1 MAEPPVTSQPYLD
14 KYESDVVSGTWQAT
28 GIFTAISY
36 GSGLLVRPVA
46 PKTAGKIA
54 SLGSSTHLPPAT
66 EFKGAAFPRAGLL
79 TLFNALPAPGWIF
92 PPEVFGLKPGYLVA
106 PGEFGPGASKLLH
119 LAGVEPSKERA
130 DFFASVTADKVSL
143 ETIRFV
149 PLLDTPT
156 LVKWHQL
163 VNTPEFLAQNPNTRA
178 SELSAIVYAQL
189 LKRKVFDVQPAD
201 DFERG
206 LLANATPKN
215 PPVNPLPAATPA
227 TSPAATPATSPAGIF
242 STVAASI
249 RNAPETFQPTNSHA
263 INNVAAATGLRKQL
277 ATERFDP

>member
-149 PLLDTPT
+149 P
-156 LVKWHQL
+156 
-163 VNTPEFLAQNPNTRA
+163 EFLAQNPNTRA

-227 TSPAATPATSPAGIF
+227 TSPAATPATSPAATPATSPAGIF